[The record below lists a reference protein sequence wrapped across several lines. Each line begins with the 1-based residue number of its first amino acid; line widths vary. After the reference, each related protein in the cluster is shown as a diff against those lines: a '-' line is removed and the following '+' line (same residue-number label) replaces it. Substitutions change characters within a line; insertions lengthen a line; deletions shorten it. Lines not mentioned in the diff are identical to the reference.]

1 MNESTTYGPLVCMF
15 DVGAAPNP
23 QRTAAAA
30 TVVVDMERQQQCD
43 DTKALVKNCA
53 QNVNQATNAGAH
65 LWHCHGDAK
74 QYENDR
80 RQKLNGQTTYPQT
93 LLAMLEQAQATNAA
107 LTAELDAMTAERD
120 KWRRAADGWYENSR
134 QWLRSWQVE
143 RERNAWLQDRY
154 DRLMGWHLGD
164 DNDNDGDE

>member
-1 MNESTTYGPLVCMF
+1 
-15 DVGAAPNP
+15 
-23 QRTAAAA
+23 
-30 TVVVDMERQQQCD
+30 
-43 DTKALVKNCA
+43 
-53 QNVNQATNAGAH
+53 
-65 LWHCHGDAK
+65 
-74 QYENDR
+74 
-80 RQKLNGQTTYPQT
+80 
-93 LLAMLEQAQATNAA
+93 MLEQAQATNAA

-134 QWLRSWQVE
+134 QWLRRWQVE